1 MEERRE
7 MNGQRMMTREELE
20 MRLPAL
26 NHIAEQKDAK
36 FRLRYAEK
44 TVNNGIERGYTLDA
58 GTRVSV
64 NVYQNESWAQ
74 MPDEELFDTL
84 NDLDGRYCVTEDQ
97 ETIGERLNA
106 LFKSGELFE
115 KIYPVVVSENNKENF
130 AEAGITFDRYLDM
143 LVTYRVE
150 LMQMNDGIGTIRL
163 QDSHLETFGISRQKI
178 REAAFANLEGIV
190 DFMTLRDDA
199 SGFKMVAAARKDK
212 QFGGAASMLLPS
224 VRRRLAKMFGTDSL
238 VFLPSSISEV
248 IVVAQTAGEPET
260 LLAMVHEINE
270 MEVALE
276 ERLTDSIYPVLSPAW
291 KADGYDELGIIYD
304 RYLDLLVTYVVEGES
319 ETDGYAAAIVTYDN
333 LDTFDLPRGKLF
345 EYASRNLKS
354 DIRIGFTGTT
364 GQLAMLEIGR
374 LSGGV
379 GGASALLLSSVWE
392 SAAKLFGTE
401 KIIFFALSNCELMA
415 VVAEERIIH
424 ALKSGLFDAARESV
438 PVEESFPK
446 SIYGLV
452 PDKSGYSL
460 HRF

>member
-7 MNGQRMMTREELE
+7 MNGQRVMTRDELE

-26 NHIAEQKDAK
+26 NHIAEQRDAK

-64 NVYQNESWAQ
+64 NVYQNESWVQ

-199 SGFKMVAAARKDK
+199 SGFKMVAATRKDK

-224 VRRRLAKMFGTDSL
+224 SFHRAFQRSLLYRRQPVNRKRFSQWFMKSMRWKSRWRNGSRT
-238 VFLPSSISEV
+238 VSIRC
-248 IVVAQTAGEPET
+248 ALQTAST
-260 LLAMVHEINE
+260 A
-270 MEVALE
+270 
-276 ERLTDSIYPVLSPAW
+276 
-291 KADGYDELGIIYD
+291 
-304 RYLDLLVTYVVEGES
+304 
-319 ETDGYAAAIVTYDN
+319 
-333 LDTFDLPRGKLF
+333 F
-345 EYASRNLKS
+345 
-354 DIRIGFTGTT
+354 
-364 GQLAMLEIGR
+364 QL
-374 LSGGV
+374 
-379 GGASALLLSSVWE
+379 SALNKGRPLG
-392 SAAKLFGTE
+392 AFGWHL
-401 KIIFFALSNCELMA
+401 I
-415 VVAEERIIH
+415 R
-424 ALKSGLFDAARESV
+424 AARMSRIKL
-438 PVEESFPK
+438 SAR
-446 SIYGLV
+446 
-452 PDKSGYSL
+452 D
-460 HRF
+460 

>member
-1 MEERRE
+1 MPFLPCSLHEDVEIADTAMPGICERADLFLFHTGLDRFSWQSVRNHLGFLTSCDE
-7 MNGQRMMTREELE
+7 PRAHLGMNGLIGQNARWV
-20 MRLPAL
+20 
-26 NHIAEQKDAK
+26 
-36 FRLRYAEK
+36 RYAEK

-84 NDLDGRYCVTEDQ
+84 NDLNGKYCVTEDQ

-115 KIYPVVVSENNKENF
+115 KIYPVVVSENNTENF
-130 AEAGITFDRYLDM
+130 TEAGITFDRYLDM
-143 LVTYRVE
+143 LITYRVE
-150 LMQMNDGIGTIRL
+150 LMQMNDGVGTIRL

-199 SGFKMVAAARKDK
+199 SGFKMVAATRKDK

-224 VRRRLAKMFGTDSL
+224 VRRRLAEMFGTDSL

-276 ERLTDSIYPVLSPAW
+276 ERLTDSIYPMCL
-291 KADGYDELGIIYD
+291 ADG
-304 RYLDLLVTYVVEGES
+304 
-319 ETDGYAAAIVTYDN
+319 
-333 LDTFDLPRGKLF
+333 
-345 EYASRNLKS
+345 EY
-354 DIRIGFTGTT
+354 
-364 GQLAMLEIGR
+364 R
-374 LSGGV
+374 LSV
-379 GGASALLLSSVWE
+379 
-392 SAAKLFGTE
+392 
-401 KIIFFALSNCELMA
+401 I
-415 VVAEERIIH
+415 RP
-424 ALKSGLFDAARESV
+424 R
-438 PVEESFPK
+438 
-446 SIYGLV
+446 
-452 PDKSGYSL
+452 
-460 HRF
+460 

>member
-1 MEERRE
+1 
-7 MNGQRMMTREELE
+7 
-20 MRLPAL
+20 
-26 NHIAEQKDAK
+26 
-36 FRLRYAEK
+36 
-44 TVNNGIERGYTLDA
+44 
-58 GTRVSV
+58 
-64 NVYQNESWAQ
+64 

-199 SGFKMVAAARKDK
+199 SGFKMVAATRKDK

-224 VRRRLAKMFGTDSL
+224 VRRRLAEMFGTDSL

-248 IVVAQTAGEPET
+248 IAVPQTAGEPET

-276 ERLTDSIYPVLSPAW
+276 ERLTDSIYPMCL
-291 KADGYDELGIIYD
+291 ADG
-304 RYLDLLVTYVVEGES
+304 
-319 ETDGYAAAIVTYDN
+319 
-333 LDTFDLPRGKLF
+333 
-345 EYASRNLKS
+345 EY
-354 DIRIGFTGTT
+354 
-364 GQLAMLEIGR
+364 R
-374 LSGGV
+374 LSV
-379 GGASALLLSSVWE
+379 
-392 SAAKLFGTE
+392 
-401 KIIFFALSNCELMA
+401 I
-415 VVAEERIIH
+415 R
-424 ALKSGLFDAARESV
+424 
-438 PVEESFPK
+438 PK
-446 SIYGLV
+446 
-452 PDKSGYSL
+452 
-460 HRF
+460 

>member
-7 MNGQRMMTREELE
+7 MNGQRVMTRDELE

-26 NHIAEQKDAK
+26 NHIAEQRDAK

-64 NVYQNESWAQ
+64 NVYQNESWVQ
-74 MPDEELFDTL
+74 MPNEELFDTL

-199 SGFKMVAAARKDK
+199 SGFKMVAATRKDK

-224 VRRRLAKMFGTDSL
+224 VRRRLAEREAVRICIPQPQIGYTD
-238 VFLPSSISEV
+238 
-248 IVVAQTAGEPET
+248 
-260 LLAMVHEINE
+260 
-270 MEVALE
+270 
-276 ERLTDSIYPVLSPAW
+276 RLHRHN
-291 KADGYDELGIIYD
+291 G
-304 RYLDLLVTYVVEGES
+304 
-319 ETDGYAAAIVTYDN
+319 
-333 LDTFDLPRGKLF
+333 
-345 EYASRNLKS
+345 
-354 DIRIGFTGTT
+354 
-364 GQLAMLEIGR
+364 
-374 LSGGV
+374 
-379 GGASALLLSSVWE
+379 
-392 SAAKLFGTE
+392 
-401 KIIFFALSNCELMA
+401 
-415 VVAEERIIH
+415 
-424 ALKSGLFDAARESV
+424 AARYV
-438 PVEESFPK
+438 
-446 SIYGLV
+446 G
-452 PDKSGYSL
+452 D
-460 HRF
+460 R

>member
-7 MNGQRMMTREELE
+7 MNGQRMMTRDELE

-26 NHIAEQKDAK
+26 NHIAEQRDAK

-58 GTRVSV
+58 GTTVSV

-199 SGFKMVAAARKDK
+199 SGFKMVAA
-212 QFGGAASMLLPS
+212 SMLLPS
-224 VRRRLAKMFGTDSL
+224 VRRRLAEMFGTDSL

-276 ERLTDSIYPVLSPAW
+276 ERLTDSIYPMCL
-291 KADGYDELGIIYD
+291 ADG
-304 RYLDLLVTYVVEGES
+304 
-319 ETDGYAAAIVTYDN
+319 
-333 LDTFDLPRGKLF
+333 
-345 EYASRNLKS
+345 EY
-354 DIRIGFTGTT
+354 
-364 GQLAMLEIGR
+364 R
-374 LSGGV
+374 LSV
-379 GGASALLLSSVWE
+379 
-392 SAAKLFGTE
+392 
-401 KIIFFALSNCELMA
+401 I
-415 VVAEERIIH
+415 RP
-424 ALKSGLFDAARESV
+424 R
-438 PVEESFPK
+438 
-446 SIYGLV
+446 
-452 PDKSGYSL
+452 
-460 HRF
+460 

>member
-7 MNGQRMMTREELE
+7 TNGQRMMTREELE

-26 NHIAEQKDAK
+26 NHIAEQRDAK

-44 TVNNGIERGYTLDA
+44 TLNNGIERGYTLDA

-64 NVYQNESWAQ
+64 NVYQNERWAQ

-106 LFKSGELFE
+106 FFKSGELFE
-115 KIYPVVVSENNKENF
+115 KIYPVVVSENNMESF
-130 AEAGITFDRYLDM
+130 TEAGITFDRYLDM
-143 LVTYRVE
+143 LITYRVE

-199 SGFKMVAAARKDK
+199 SGFKMVAA
-212 QFGGAASMLLPS
+212 MLLPS

-248 IVVAQTAGEPET
+248 IAVPQTAGEPET

-276 ERLTDSIYPVLSPAW
+276 ERLTDSIYPMRL
-291 KADGYDELGIIYD
+291 ADG
-304 RYLDLLVTYVVEGES
+304 
-319 ETDGYAAAIVTYDN
+319 
-333 LDTFDLPRGKLF
+333 
-345 EYASRNLKS
+345 EY
-354 DIRIGFTGTT
+354 
-364 GQLAMLEIGR
+364 R
-374 LSGGV
+374 LSV
-379 GGASALLLSSVWE
+379 
-392 SAAKLFGTE
+392 
-401 KIIFFALSNCELMA
+401 I
-415 VVAEERIIH
+415 RP
-424 ALKSGLFDAARESV
+424 R
-438 PVEESFPK
+438 
-446 SIYGLV
+446 
-452 PDKSGYSL
+452 
-460 HRF
+460 

>member
-26 NHIAEQKDAK
+26 NHIAEQRDAK

-44 TVNNGIERGYTLDA
+44 TLNNGIERGYTLDA

-64 NVYQNESWAQ
+64 NVYQNERWAQ

-106 LFKSGELFE
+106 FFKSGELFE
-115 KIYPVVVSENNKENF
+115 KIYPVVVSENNMESF
-130 AEAGITFDRYLDM
+130 AKAGIT
-143 LVTYRVE
+143 
-150 LMQMNDGIGTIRL
+150 
-163 QDSHLETFGISRQKI
+163 
-178 REAAFANLEGIV
+178 
-190 DFMTLRDDA
+190 
-199 SGFKMVAAARKDK
+199 
-212 QFGGAASMLLPS
+212 
-224 VRRRLAKMFGTDSL
+224 
-238 VFLPSSISEV
+238 
-248 IVVAQTAGEPET
+248 
-260 LLAMVHEINE
+260 
-270 MEVALE
+270 
-276 ERLTDSIYPVLSPAW
+276 
-291 KADGYDELGIIYD
+291 
-304 RYLDLLVTYVVEGES
+304 
-319 ETDGYAAAIVTYDN
+319 
-333 LDTFDLPRGKLF
+333 
-345 EYASRNLKS
+345 S

-364 GQLAMLEIGR
+364 EQLAMLEIGR

-392 SAAKLFGTE
+392 SAAKLLGTE
-401 KIIFFALSNCELMA
+401 KIAFFALSNCELMA
-415 VVAEERIIH
+415 LVAEERIIH

-438 PVEESFPK
+438 PVEEYFPK

-452 PDKSGYSL
+452 SNKSGYCL

>member
-7 MNGQRMMTREELE
+7 MIGQRMMTREELE

-26 NHIAEQKDAK
+26 NHIAEQRDAK

-199 SGFKMVAAARKDK
+199 SGFKMVAA
-212 QFGGAASMLLPS
+212 SMLLPS
-224 VRRRLAKMFGTDSL
+224 VRRRLAEMFGTDSL

-276 ERLTDSIYPVLSPAW
+276 ERLTDSIYPMCL
-291 KADGYDELGIIYD
+291 ADG
-304 RYLDLLVTYVVEGES
+304 
-319 ETDGYAAAIVTYDN
+319 
-333 LDTFDLPRGKLF
+333 
-345 EYASRNLKS
+345 EY
-354 DIRIGFTGTT
+354 
-364 GQLAMLEIGR
+364 R
-374 LSGGV
+374 LSV
-379 GGASALLLSSVWE
+379 
-392 SAAKLFGTE
+392 
-401 KIIFFALSNCELMA
+401 I
-415 VVAEERIIH
+415 R
-424 ALKSGLFDAARESV
+424 
-438 PVEESFPK
+438 PK
-446 SIYGLV
+446 
-452 PDKSGYSL
+452 
-460 HRF
+460 

>member
-26 NHIAEQKDAK
+26 NHIAEQRDAK

-115 KIYPVVVSENNKENF
+115 KIYPVVVSENNTENF
-130 AEAGITFDRYLDM
+130 TEAGITFDRYLDM
-143 LVTYRVE
+143 LITYRVE

-199 SGFKMVAAARKDK
+199 SGFKMVAAARKDN
-212 QFGGAASMLLPS
+212 QFGEAAMLLPS
-224 VRRRLAKMFGTDSL
+224 VHRRLAKMFGTDSL

-276 ERLTDSIYPVLSPAW
+276 ERLTDSIYPMRLV
-291 KADGYDELGIIYD
+291 DG
-304 RYLDLLVTYVVEGES
+304 
-319 ETDGYAAAIVTYDN
+319 
-333 LDTFDLPRGKLF
+333 
-345 EYASRNLKS
+345 EY
-354 DIRIGFTGTT
+354 
-364 GQLAMLEIGR
+364 R
-374 LSGGV
+374 LSV
-379 GGASALLLSSVWE
+379 
-392 SAAKLFGTE
+392 
-401 KIIFFALSNCELMA
+401 I
-415 VVAEERIIH
+415 R
-424 ALKSGLFDAARESV
+424 
-438 PVEESFPK
+438 P
-446 SIYGLV
+446 
-452 PDKSGYSL
+452 
-460 HRF
+460 

>member
-26 NHIAEQKDAK
+26 NHIAEQRDAK

-74 MPDEELFDTL
+74 MSDEELFDTL

-115 KIYPVVVSENNKENF
+115 KIYPVVVSENNTENF
-130 AEAGITFDRYLDM
+130 TEAGITFDRYLDM
-143 LVTYRVE
+143 LITYRVE
-150 LMQMNDGIGTIRL
+150 LMQMNDGIGTI
-163 QDSHLETFGISRQKI
+163 LETFGISRQKI

-199 SGFKMVAAARKDK
+199 SGFKMVAATRKDK

-224 VRRRLAKMFGTDSL
+224 VRRRLAEMFGTDSL

-270 MEVALE
+270 TEVAPE
-276 ERLTDSIYPVLSPAW
+276 ERLTDSIYPMRL
-291 KADGYDELGIIYD
+291 ADG
-304 RYLDLLVTYVVEGES
+304 
-319 ETDGYAAAIVTYDN
+319 
-333 LDTFDLPRGKLF
+333 
-345 EYASRNLKS
+345 EY
-354 DIRIGFTGTT
+354 
-364 GQLAMLEIGR
+364 R
-374 LSGGV
+374 LSG
-379 GGASALLLSSVWE
+379 
-392 SAAKLFGTE
+392 
-401 KIIFFALSNCELMA
+401 I
-415 VVAEERIIH
+415 RP
-424 ALKSGLFDAARESV
+424 R
-438 PVEESFPK
+438 
-446 SIYGLV
+446 
-452 PDKSGYSL
+452 
-460 HRF
+460 

>member
-26 NHIAEQKDAK
+26 NHIAEQRDAK

-190 DFMTLRDDA
+190 DFMTLR
-199 SGFKMVAAARKDK
+199 
-212 QFGGAASMLLPS
+212 L
-224 VRRRLAKMFGTDSL
+224 SL
-238 VFLPSSISEV
+238 
-248 IVVAQTAGEPET
+248 
-260 LLAMVHEINE
+260 
-270 MEVALE
+270 
-276 ERLTDSIYPVLSPAW
+276 
-291 KADGYDELGIIYD
+291 
-304 RYLDLLVTYVVEGES
+304 
-319 ETDGYAAAIVTYDN
+319 
-333 LDTFDLPRGKLF
+333 
-345 EYASRNLKS
+345 
-354 DIRIGFTGTT
+354 
-364 GQLAMLEIGR
+364 
-374 LSGGV
+374 
-379 GGASALLLSSVWE
+379 
-392 SAAKLFGTE
+392 
-401 KIIFFALSNCELMA
+401 
-415 VVAEERIIH
+415 IH
-424 ALKSGLFDAARESV
+424 
-438 PVEESFPK
+438 
-446 SIYGLV
+446 I
-452 PDKSGYSL
+452 
-460 HRF
+460 

>member
-7 MNGQRMMTREELE
+7 MNEQRMMTREELE

-26 NHIAEQKDAK
+26 NHIAEQRDAK

-84 NDLDGRYCVTEDQ
+84 NDLDGKYCVTEDQ

-106 LFKSGELFE
+106 LFE
-115 KIYPVVVSENNKENF
+115 KIYPVVVSENNTENF
-130 AEAGITFDRYLDM
+130 TEAGITFDRYLDM
-143 LVTYRVE
+143 LITYRVE

-199 SGFKMVAAARKDK
+199 SGFKMVAATRKDK

-224 VRRRLAKMFGTDSL
+224 VRRRLAEMFGTDSL

-276 ERLTDSIYPVLSPAW
+276 ERLTDSIYPMCL
-291 KADGYDELGIIYD
+291 ADG
-304 RYLDLLVTYVVEGES
+304 
-319 ETDGYAAAIVTYDN
+319 
-333 LDTFDLPRGKLF
+333 
-345 EYASRNLKS
+345 EY
-354 DIRIGFTGTT
+354 
-364 GQLAMLEIGR
+364 R
-374 LSGGV
+374 LSV
-379 GGASALLLSSVWE
+379 
-392 SAAKLFGTE
+392 
-401 KIIFFALSNCELMA
+401 I
-415 VVAEERIIH
+415 RP
-424 ALKSGLFDAARESV
+424 R
-438 PVEESFPK
+438 
-446 SIYGLV
+446 
-452 PDKSGYSL
+452 
-460 HRF
+460 